1 MKRYNNIF
9 PKIVEMDNL
18 RLAYRNARKGKS
30 YYEEVKII
38 DKNPDYYLEQIQ
50 QMLINGNYKTSE
62 YVIFKK
68 NDKGKEREIYKLPF
82 YPDRIVHWAIMLQIE
97 HIFME
102 TFTDFTNASLKDR
115 GIHRTLKQLDK
126 ALKDEN
132 NTEYCLKIDVKKFF
146 PNINHDILKSL
157 LRKKFKDK
165 LLLELLDE
173 IIDSV
178 EGNKGVPIG
187 NYLSQYF
194 ANFYLS
200 YFDHWLKEE
209 KKCKY
214 VFRYMDDIV
223 ILDGDK
229 NFLHNLK
236 REIDEYLKINLD
248 LKVKENWQIFPTNV
262 RGIDFVGYRV
272 FRHYKLLRKSTYKR
286 MKEKCKK
293 LVKQDSLSFSNF
305 CTVNSYVGWLKWC
318 NSYDLS
324 LKYINPLLIKEFEK
338 NPNSKKVIENARN

>member
-1 MKRYNNIF
+1 MKRYNDIF
-9 PKIVEMDNL
+9 PKIVDMENL
-18 RLAYRNARKGKS
+18 KEAFKNAKKGKS
-30 YYEEVKII
+30 HYHEVKMVAK
-38 DKNPDYYLEQIQ
+38 DPDFYLSKIQ
-50 QMLINGNYKTSE
+50 EMLINGTYETSKYE
-62 YVIFKK
+62 TFIK
-68 NDKGKEREIYKLPF
+68 NDKGKESEIYKLPF
-82 YPDRIVHWAIMLQIE
+82 YPDRIIHWAIMLQIE
-97 HIFME
+97 PIFMK
-102 TFTDFTNASLKDR
+102 TFTTFTNASLKDR
-115 GIHRTLKQLDK
+115 GIHRTLDQLDK
-126 ALKDEN
+126 MLLDKEG
-132 NTEYCLKIDVKKFF
+132 TKYCLKIDVEKFF
-146 PNINHDILKSL
+146 PNINHDILKEL

-178 EGNKGVPIG
+178 EGSKGVPIG

-236 REIDEYLKINLD
+236 REIDDYLEVNLN
-248 LKVKENWQIFPTNV
+248 LKVKENWQVFPTNV
-262 RGIDFVGYRV
+262 RGIDFVGYRT

-293 LVKQDSLSFSNF
+293 MVREYRLSFSEF
-305 CTVNSYVGWLKWC
+305 CTVNSYLGWLKWC
-318 NSYDLS
+318 NSHDLS
-324 LKYINPLLIKEFEK
+324 LKYIKPLLIKEFEK
-338 NPNSKKVIENARN
+338 NPNSKKVITDVRN

>member
-9 PKIVEMDNL
+9 PKIIEMENL
-18 RLAYRNARKGKS
+18 RLAYKNAKRGKH
-30 YYEEVKII
+30 YYKEVKMIEE
-38 DKNPDYYLEQIQ
+38 NVDYYLEKIQ
-50 QMLINGNYKTSE
+50 QMLINRNYKTSE
-62 YVIFKK
+62 YEIFIK

-82 YPDRIVHWAIMLQIE
+82 FPDRIVHWAIMLQIE

-115 GIHRTLKQLDK
+115 GIHRTLAQLEK

-132 NTEYCLKIDVKKFF
+132 NTKYCLKIDVKKFF
-146 PNINHDILKSL
+146 PNINHNILKSL

-194 ANFYLS
+194 ANFYLT

-223 ILDGDK
+223 ILSSDK
-229 NFLHNLK
+229 DFLHILK
-236 REIDEYLKINLD
+236 REIDIYLKEKLD
-248 LKVKENWQIFPTNV
+248 LKIKENWQVFPV
-262 RGIDFVGYRV
+262 DKRGIDFVGYRT
-272 FRHYKLLRKSTYKR
+272 FRRYKLLRKSTYKR
-286 MKEKCKK
+286 MKEKCRKMNKK
-293 LVKQDSLSFSNF
+293 RNLSFSEF
-305 CTVNSYVGWLKWC
+305 CTVNSYKGWLKWC
-318 NSYDLS
+318 NSHNLS
-324 LKYINPLLIKEFEK
+324 LKYIVPLMRKEM
-338 NPNSKKVIENARN
+338 I

>member
-38 DKNPDYYLEQIQ
+38 DENPDYYLEQIQ
-50 QMLINGNYKTSE
+50 QMLISGNYKTSE

-97 HIFME
+97 HIFMQ

-132 NTEYCLKIDVKKFF
+132 NTKYCLKIDVKKFF

-236 REIDEYLKINLD
+236 REIDEYLKVNLD

-293 LVKQDSLSFSNF
+293 MTKQDSLSFSNY

>member
-1 MKRYNNIF
+1 M
-9 PKIVEMDNL
+9 
-18 RLAYRNARKGKS
+18 
-30 YYEEVKII
+30 
-38 DKNPDYYLEQIQ
+38 
-50 QMLINGNYKTSE
+50 
-62 YVIFKK
+62 
-68 NDKGKEREIYKLPF
+68 
-82 YPDRIVHWAIMLQIE
+82 
-97 HIFME
+97 
-102 TFTDFTNASLKDR
+102 
-115 GIHRTLKQLDK
+115 
-126 ALKDEN
+126 
-132 NTEYCLKIDVKKFF
+132 
-146 PNINHDILKSL
+146 

-236 REIDEYLKINLD
+236 KEIDDYLKVNLD

-262 RGIDFVGYRV
+262 RGIDFVGYRT
-272 FRHYKLLRKSTYKR
+272 FRHCKLLRKSTYKR
-286 MKEKCKK
+286 MKEKCRKMIK
-293 LVKQDSLSFSNF
+293 RERLSFSEF
-305 CTVNSYVGWLKWC
+305 CTVNSYLGWLMWC
-318 NSYDLS
+318 NSHDLS
-324 LKYINPLLIKEFEK
+324 LKYISPLMLKDFDKI
-338 NPNSKKVIENARN
+338 PI

>member
-1 MKRYNNIF
+1 MKN
-9 PKIVEMDNL
+9 
-18 RLAYRNARKGKS
+18 
-30 YYEEVKII
+30 
-38 DKNPDYYLEQIQ
+38 
-50 QMLINGNYKTSE
+50 
-62 YVIFKK
+62 
-68 NDKGKEREIYKLPF
+68 
-82 YPDRIVHWAIMLQIE
+82 
-97 HIFME
+97 
-102 TFTDFTNASLKDR
+102 
-115 GIHRTLKQLDK
+115 
-126 ALKDEN
+126 
-132 NTEYCLKIDVKKFF
+132 
-146 PNINHDILKSL
+146 L

-178 EGNKGVPIG
+178 EGSKGVPIG

-236 REIDEYLKINLD
+236 REIDEYLKVNLD

-293 LVKQDSLSFSNF
+293 MTKQDSLSFSNY
-305 CTVNSYVGWLKWC
+305 CTVNSYVGWLKWR

>member
-38 DKNPDYYLEQIQ
+38 DENPDYYLEQIQ
-50 QMLINGNYKTSE
+50 QMLISGNYKTSE

-97 HIFME
+97 HIFMQ
-102 TFTDFTNASLKDR
+102 TFTNFTNASLKDR

-146 PNINHDILKSL
+146 PNINHDILKNL

-178 EGNKGVPIG
+178 EGSKGVPIG
-187 NYLSQYF
+187 NYFSQYF

-236 REIDEYLKINLD
+236 REIDEYLKVNLD

-338 NPNSKKVIENARN
+338 NPNSKKVIENVRN